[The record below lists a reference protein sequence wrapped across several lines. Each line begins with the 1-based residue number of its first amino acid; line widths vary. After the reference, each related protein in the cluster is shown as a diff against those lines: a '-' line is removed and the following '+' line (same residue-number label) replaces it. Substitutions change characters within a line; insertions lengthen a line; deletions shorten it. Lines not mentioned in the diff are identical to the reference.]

1 MDDPIDSRQ
10 MQVFIALAHGGS
22 LKAAASELLITES
35 AISHAVR
42 NLEKNLGTKLFYR
55 AGKGLAL
62 TENGRI
68 FLREAVRIIS
78 RMRDLRGSLA
88 IEDNTGGNEI
98 RIVAATSFIRFE
110 LTDILREFSNCFP
123 DVSISVTAADR
134 DTCLELLNKGE
145 ANAAILVNLPEGSK
159 DYKGVHIFSDQLQV
173 LMSKNHR
180 LASLSELP
188 VHALSREKVY
198 LQSRNNFT
206 SRMIENEI
214 ARWSFQLRNKTYISS
229 YEALRELTKSGLGIT
244 FQSRWAFREDWDEE
258 FFAWR
263 PVPTLDLN
271 RKWYFAWPSDSKN
284 DIKMRTLM
292 RLCESAGQR
301 IEQQRNYELAGKAY

>member
-1 MDDPIDSRQ
+1 

-22 LKAAASELLITES
+22 LKAAASELMITES

-42 NLEKNLGTKLFYR
+42 NLEKNLSTKLFFR

-62 TENGRI
+62 TKNGRI
-68 FLREAVRIIS
+68 FLREAVGIMS

-88 IEDNTGGNEI
+88 FEDKTGSNEF

-110 LTDILREFSNCFP
+110 LADILREFANCFP
-123 DVSISVTAADR
+123 DVSVSVTAADR

-145 ANAAILVNLPEGSK
+145 ANAAILVNLPEGSR
-159 DYKGVHIFSDQLQV
+159 DHNGVHLFSDQLQV

-180 LASLSELP
+180 LASFANLP

-214 ARWSFQLRNKTYISS
+214 ARWSFRLRNTTYVSS

-244 FQSRWAFREDWDEE
+244 FQSRWAFRDDWDEE
-258 FFAWR
+258 YFAWR
-263 PVPTLDLN
+263 SVAGLDLY
-271 RKWYFAWPSDSKN
+271 RKWYFAWPRDSIT
-284 DIKMRTLM
+284 DIKKRTFM
-292 RLCESAGQR
+292 RLCQTAGKR
-301 IEQQRNYELAGKAY
+301 IEQYQTYEQKAMCS